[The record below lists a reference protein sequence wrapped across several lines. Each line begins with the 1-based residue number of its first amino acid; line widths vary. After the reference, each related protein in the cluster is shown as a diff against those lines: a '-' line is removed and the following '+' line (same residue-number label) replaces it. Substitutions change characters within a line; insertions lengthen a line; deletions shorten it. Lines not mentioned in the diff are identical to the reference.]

1 MRSVLRAENRS
12 RTTARYTHPA
22 TPAHTSS
29 LTHVGFWR
37 LTVNR
42 CRSRLESGPAGLQ
55 ADHRRER
62 VAEER
67 PPPLLANQPR
77 APMRAAGRAGLPQL
91 EMRTC
96 RTLDALP
103 GDERRAH
110 QSQQA
115 DAPHTATV
123 LCRGA
128 AEHII
133 GRPFNVRTGTACDP
147 WSVAWRNG
155 RVTSVNSP
163 RHLTAPDI
171 LQDATSLVVAVGV
184 KRFSIRELARRLGV
198 QPAALYHYFPSKVA
212 ILQAVAAQTANR
224 LIAAM
229 FGSEAQGAEMHACT
243 QVCTRIE
250 SFMTVASE
258 EPNLWELLFLDARAA
273 NEGTQARLEIER
285 RLTGPVAACRVTNQA
300 TTGSA
305 AASARAILAIT
316 IGEVA
321 GQVCRPGFGGPARSA
336 RQIVGLCLGAI
347 AR

>member
-1 MRSVLRAENRS
+1 MLRAENRS

-77 APMRAAGRAGLPQL
+77 AAMSAAGRAGLPQL

-147 WSVAWRNG
+147 WSRKLPRQVDSREGDCSPDEGLGRNVSGGTRPRLSWG
-155 RVTSVNSP
+155 RT
-163 RHLTAPDI
+163 
-171 LQDATSLVVAVGV
+171 
-184 KRFSIRELARRLGV
+184 RL
-198 QPAALYHYFPSKVA
+198 
-212 ILQAVAAQTANR
+212 
-224 LIAAM
+224 
-229 FGSEAQGAEMHACT
+229 
-243 QVCTRIE
+243 
-250 SFMTVASE
+250 
-258 EPNLWELLFLDARAA
+258 
-273 NEGTQARLEIER
+273 
-285 RLTGPVAACRVTNQA
+285 
-300 TTGSA
+300 
-305 AASARAILAIT
+305 
-316 IGEVA
+316 
-321 GQVCRPGFGGPARSA
+321 
-336 RQIVGLCLGAI
+336 
-347 AR
+347 